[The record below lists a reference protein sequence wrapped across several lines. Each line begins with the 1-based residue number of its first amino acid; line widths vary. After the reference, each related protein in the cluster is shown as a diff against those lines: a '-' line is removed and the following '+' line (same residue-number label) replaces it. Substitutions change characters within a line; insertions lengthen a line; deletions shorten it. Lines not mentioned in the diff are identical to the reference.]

1 MKYTVV
7 FLFPLLIFNCQSS
20 NDKDFKIKISS
31 SDKIISNGDTIKIN
45 IESKSG
51 QIIDSV
57 AYYLNEKRGKKLPLF
72 LYLLPKDYIMS
83 NDYEIFKG
91 KSLSSLFQDIYE
103 NQNYNRK
110 QLDVLTRNITSMIKD
125 GDTAVQ
131 IVPMIKEYLEIN
143 VRNDELLVK
152 LAGIVQKIITA
163 ESKGE
168 SESEFGLSEIE
179 KQEIMNTILEHD
191 TKELE
196 KNADKIRKD
205 IEAKQ

>member
-1 MKYTVV
+1 
-7 FLFPLLIFNCQSS
+7 
-20 NDKDFKIKISS
+20 
-31 SDKIISNGDTIKIN
+31 
-45 IESKSG
+45 
-51 QIIDSV
+51 
-57 AYYLNEKRGKKLPLF
+57 
-72 LYLLPKDYIMS
+72 MS

-152 LAGIVQKIITA
+152 WAGIVQKIITA

>member
-1 MKYTVV
+1 
-7 FLFPLLIFNCQSS
+7 
-20 NDKDFKIKISS
+20 
-31 SDKIISNGDTIKIN
+31 
-45 IESKSG
+45 
-51 QIIDSV
+51 
-57 AYYLNEKRGKKLPLF
+57 
-72 LYLLPKDYIMS
+72 MS

-152 LAGIVQKIITA
+152 LANIVQKIISS
-163 ESKGE
+163 ENKGE
-168 SESEFGLSEIE
+168 AESEFGLSELE
-179 KQEIMNTILEHD
+179 KQDIMNTILEHD
-191 TKELE
+191 TKDLQETS
-196 KNADKIRKD
+196 DKIRKD

>member
-1 MKYTVV
+1 
-7 FLFPLLIFNCQSS
+7 
-20 NDKDFKIKISS
+20 
-31 SDKIISNGDTIKIN
+31 
-45 IESKSG
+45 
-51 QIIDSV
+51 
-57 AYYLNEKRGKKLPLF
+57 
-72 LYLLPKDYIMS
+72 MS

-191 TKELE
+191 TQDLQETS
-196 KNADKIRKD
+196 DKIRKD

>member
-1 MKYTVV
+1 
-7 FLFPLLIFNCQSS
+7 
-20 NDKDFKIKISS
+20 
-31 SDKIISNGDTIKIN
+31 
-45 IESKSG
+45 
-51 QIIDSV
+51 
-57 AYYLNEKRGKKLPLF
+57 
-72 LYLLPKDYIMS
+72 MS

-152 LAGIVQKIITA
+152 LASIVQKIIST
-163 ESKGE
+163 ENKGE
-168 SESEFGLSEIE
+168 SESEFGLSELE

-191 TKELE
+191 TNDLQETS
-196 KNADKIRKD
+196 DKIRKD
-205 IEAKQ
+205 IEAKP

>member
-1 MKYTVV
+1 M
-7 FLFPLLIFNCQSS
+7 
-20 NDKDFKIKISS
+20 
-31 SDKIISNGDTIKIN
+31 
-45 IESKSG
+45 
-51 QIIDSV
+51 
-57 AYYLNEKRGKKLPLF
+57 
-72 LYLLPKDYIMS
+72 
-83 NDYEIFKG
+83 
-91 KSLSSLFQDIYE
+91 FQDIYE

-152 LAGIVQKIITA
+152 LASIVQKIIST
-163 ESKGE
+163 ENKGE
-168 SESEFGLSEIE
+168 SESEFGLSELE

-191 TKELE
+191 TKDLQETS
-196 KNADKIRKD
+196 DKIRKD

>member
-1 MKYTVV
+1 
-7 FLFPLLIFNCQSS
+7 
-20 NDKDFKIKISS
+20 
-31 SDKIISNGDTIKIN
+31 
-45 IESKSG
+45 
-51 QIIDSV
+51 
-57 AYYLNEKRGKKLPLF
+57 
-72 LYLLPKDYIMS
+72 MS

-179 KQEIMNTILEHD
+179 KQEIMNTKLEHD

-196 KNADKIRKD
+196 KSADKIRKD

>member
-1 MKYTVV
+1 
-7 FLFPLLIFNCQSS
+7 
-20 NDKDFKIKISS
+20 
-31 SDKIISNGDTIKIN
+31 
-45 IESKSG
+45 
-51 QIIDSV
+51 
-57 AYYLNEKRGKKLPLF
+57 
-72 LYLLPKDYIMS
+72 MS

-168 SESEFGLSEIE
+168 SEREFGLSEIE

-191 TKELE
+191 TKDLQETS
-196 KNADKIRKD
+196 DKIRKD
-205 IEAKQ
+205 IESKQ

>member
-1 MKYTVV
+1 
-7 FLFPLLIFNCQSS
+7 
-20 NDKDFKIKISS
+20 
-31 SDKIISNGDTIKIN
+31 
-45 IESKSG
+45 
-51 QIIDSV
+51 
-57 AYYLNEKRGKKLPLF
+57 
-72 LYLLPKDYIMS
+72 MS

-196 KNADKIRKD
+196 KSDDKIRKD

>member
-1 MKYTVV
+1 
-7 FLFPLLIFNCQSS
+7 
-20 NDKDFKIKISS
+20 
-31 SDKIISNGDTIKIN
+31 
-45 IESKSG
+45 
-51 QIIDSV
+51 
-57 AYYLNEKRGKKLPLF
+57 
-72 LYLLPKDYIMS
+72 MS

-152 LAGIVQKIITA
+152 LASIVQKIITA

>member
-1 MKYTVV
+1 
-7 FLFPLLIFNCQSS
+7 
-20 NDKDFKIKISS
+20 
-31 SDKIISNGDTIKIN
+31 
-45 IESKSG
+45 
-51 QIIDSV
+51 
-57 AYYLNEKRGKKLPLF
+57 
-72 LYLLPKDYIMS
+72 MS

-110 QLDVLTRNITSMIKD
+110 QLDVLTKNITSMIKD

-191 TKELE
+191 TKDLQDTS
-196 KNADKIRKD
+196 DKIRKD
-205 IEAKQ
+205 IESKQ

>member
-1 MKYTVV
+1 
-7 FLFPLLIFNCQSS
+7 
-20 NDKDFKIKISS
+20 
-31 SDKIISNGDTIKIN
+31 
-45 IESKSG
+45 
-51 QIIDSV
+51 
-57 AYYLNEKRGKKLPLF
+57 
-72 LYLLPKDYIMS
+72 MS

-152 LAGIVQKIITA
+152 LASIVQKIIST
-163 ESKGE
+163 ENKGE
-168 SESEFGLSEIE
+168 SESEFGLSELE

-191 TKELE
+191 TKDLQETS
-196 KNADKIRKD
+196 DKIRKD
-205 IEAKQ
+205 IDAKQ

>member
-1 MKYTVV
+1 
-7 FLFPLLIFNCQSS
+7 
-20 NDKDFKIKISS
+20 
-31 SDKIISNGDTIKIN
+31 
-45 IESKSG
+45 
-51 QIIDSV
+51 
-57 AYYLNEKRGKKLPLF
+57 
-72 LYLLPKDYIMS
+72 MS

-152 LAGIVQKIITA
+152 LASIVQKIIST
-163 ESKGE
+163 ENKGE
-168 SESEFGLSEIE
+168 SESEFVLSEIE
-179 KQEIMNTILEHD
+179 KQ
-191 TKELE
+191 
-196 KNADKIRKD
+196 
-205 IEAKQ
+205 

>member
-1 MKYTVV
+1 
-7 FLFPLLIFNCQSS
+7 
-20 NDKDFKIKISS
+20 
-31 SDKIISNGDTIKIN
+31 
-45 IESKSG
+45 
-51 QIIDSV
+51 
-57 AYYLNEKRGKKLPLF
+57 
-72 LYLLPKDYIMS
+72 MS

-152 LAGIVQKIITA
+152 LASIVQKIIST
-163 ESKGE
+163 ENKGE
-168 SESEFGLSEIE
+168 SESEFGLSELE
-179 KQEIMNTILEHD
+179 KQEIMKRDESPLI
-191 TKELE
+191 
-196 KNADKIRKD
+196 
-205 IEAKQ
+205 

>member
-1 MKYTVV
+1 
-7 FLFPLLIFNCQSS
+7 
-20 NDKDFKIKISS
+20 
-31 SDKIISNGDTIKIN
+31 
-45 IESKSG
+45 
-51 QIIDSV
+51 
-57 AYYLNEKRGKKLPLF
+57 
-72 LYLLPKDYIMS
+72 MS

-110 QLDVLTRNITSMIKD
+110 QLDVLTKNITSMIKD

-152 LAGIVQKIITA
+152 LANIVQKIISA

-168 SESEFGLSEIE
+168 AESEFGLSEIE
-179 KQEIMNTILEHD
+179 KQDIMNTILEHD
-191 TKELE
+191 TKDLQETS
-196 KNADKIRKD
+196 DKIRKD
-205 IEAKQ
+205 IESKQ

>member
-1 MKYTVV
+1 
-7 FLFPLLIFNCQSS
+7 
-20 NDKDFKIKISS
+20 
-31 SDKIISNGDTIKIN
+31 
-45 IESKSG
+45 
-51 QIIDSV
+51 
-57 AYYLNEKRGKKLPLF
+57 
-72 LYLLPKDYIMS
+72 MS

-152 LAGIVQKIITA
+152 LASIVQKIITA

-191 TKELE
+191 TK
-196 KNADKIRKD
+196 
-205 IEAKQ
+205 

>member
-1 MKYTVV
+1 
-7 FLFPLLIFNCQSS
+7 
-20 NDKDFKIKISS
+20 
-31 SDKIISNGDTIKIN
+31 
-45 IESKSG
+45 
-51 QIIDSV
+51 
-57 AYYLNEKRGKKLPLF
+57 
-72 LYLLPKDYIMS
+72 MS
-83 NDYEIFKG
+83 NDLFKG